1 MEASY
6 RSDRIKMTSLDL
18 MLNFISFHWI
28 SLLQR
33 IKDSMLYQN
42 QHLIVRL
49 GELGATFVRLDW
61 AVMLFDAPYFHYFL
75 VTIYNPWIRGIF
87 FEFVRVWRIFRWP
100 SAFSSRLRH
109 FVGRQSR
116 NGRPTSA
123 ASDDYVSISS
133 PRSLRECISLPF
145 RVGLAAARREPQDGS
160 YRSRLWLTG

>member
-75 VTIYNPWIRGIF
+75 VTIYNP
-87 FEFVRVWRIFRWP
+87 
-100 SAFSSRLRH
+100 
-109 FVGRQSR
+109 
-116 NGRPTSA
+116 
-123 ASDDYVSISS
+123 
-133 PRSLRECISLPF
+133 
-145 RVGLAAARREPQDGS
+145 
-160 YRSRLWLTG
+160 